1 MNTFYLNSVRRLQ
14 VQTSRLPMV
23 TCLVQASRPGGQPLA
38 RGQETVGVL
47 WSHLPVGLKDNEQ
60 LIKRERRESK
70 KGSMDYDALR

>member
-1 MNTFYLNSVRRLQ
+1 MT
-14 VQTSRLPMV
+14 
-23 TCLVQASRPGGQPLA
+23 